1 MIKGAGVL
9 FLTPDNQ
16 ALFLKRGPGGDF
28 PGTWCLPGGHIE
40 DGETALVA
48 AMREAT
54 EECGFEWPKDAADA
68 LEVLARTKTPK
79 VSPTVAVSAPVESVQ
94 SSETVAAPQASEPEF
109 IDFTTFFGRVDG
121 PFFPKL
127 NDEHVGYAW
136 APVQSPPEP
145 LHPGV
150 GTATRRL
157 FMDELDI
164 AKAIAAGELTSPQKY
179 KNLWLF
185 ALRITGTGLA
195 FRAKHDEWVWRK
207 PEIYLNEEF
216 LQRSSGLPVVWVHPP
231 KAVLDSK
238 EFGDRV
244 IGTILYPY
252 IKGDEVWGIAKILDD
267 TAAKWMTETKLST
280 SPGVVLGNPSSPDVR
295 LKDEDGRTILIEG
308 KPALLDHLAVCGIT
322 ESPNGDLEGIPGVWD
337 KMGPLTGVQVDSQP
351 KGVTVIYKRRRS
363 DAFRKL
369 DSSVKFIELS
379 ESVAR
384 LR

>member
-9 FLTPDNQ
+9 FLTSDNQ
-16 ALFLKRGPGGDF
+16 ALFLKRGNGGDF

-40 DGETALVA
+40 DGETPAQA

-54 EECGFEWPKDAADA
+54 EECGFDWPKDYVASDI
-68 LEVLARTKTPK
+68 LARTKTPK
-79 VSPTVAVSAPVESVQ
+79 VSPTVAISAPVENAPI
-94 SSETVAAPQASEPEF
+94 SETIAAPQASEPEF
-109 IDFTTFFGRVDG
+109 IDFTTFLERVDG
-121 PFFPKL
+121 QFLPKL

-136 APVQSPPEP
+136 APVMDPPQP

-150 GTATRRL
+150 DIAARRL

-164 AKAIAAGELTSPQKY
+164 AKAIAAGELTSPQQY

-207 PEIYLNEEF
+207 PEVYLNEEF
-216 LQRSSGLPVVWVHPP
+216 LQRSSGLPVIWVHPP

-238 EFGDRV
+238 EFGERV

-267 TAAKWMTETKLST
+267 TAAQWMRDNTLST

-308 KPALLDHLAVCGIT
+308 KPALLDHLAVCGMT
-322 ESPNGDLEGIPGVWD
+322 ESPNGDIEGIPGVWD
-337 KMGPLTGVQVDSQP
+337 KMGPLTGVQVDSQIP
-351 KGVTVIYKRRRS
+351 GVTVVYKRRRS

-369 DSSVKFIELS
+369 DSSVRFVKLS